1 MGGGG
6 PPPSPRWGARGSIF
20 LSIRPRA
27 PFPLKIVAFKRAALY
42 ISPPMSVRIRLT
54 RTGRKNE
61 PSWRIA
67 VFDSRTRRDGRYLE
81 NLGTYDPR
89 AGKAENKVNLDKERF
104 DHWVSNGA
112 LPTEALERLLKHCGQ
127 LKK

>member
-1 MGGGG
+1 
-6 PPPSPRWGARGSIF
+6 
-20 LSIRPRA
+20 
-27 PFPLKIVAFKRAALY
+27 
-42 ISPPMSVRIRLT
+42 MSVRIRLT

-89 AGKAENKVNLDKERF
+89 GTPESKVKLDKERY
-104 DHWVSNGA
+104 DHWVKNGA
-112 LPTEALERLLKHCGQ
+112 LPSESLERILKHCGQ